1 MKCKILLADDDEL
14 VLASLKSALEFRGY
28 EVTVAPNGDEAL
40 NRHKKSAH
48 SILLLDLKMPGIS
61 GRELITLM
69 QKENSL
75 AKIIIMSGAGKAKD
89 FDFLKEFPDV
99 HFIAK
104 PFSAPK
110 LFSVIDAIKEH

>member
-1 MKCKILLADDDEL
+1 MKCKILLADDDES
-14 VLASLKSALEFRGY
+14 VLSSLKSALEFRGY

-40 NRHKKSAH
+40 DHHKSSSHA
-48 SILLLDLKMPGIS
+48 ILLLDLKMPGLN
-61 GRELITLM
+61 GRELIKLI
-69 QKENSL
+69 QKENTP

-104 PFSAPK
+104 PFSTPK